1 MKRKK
6 GGNKQIIKNEERMN
20 EGRNRGVLARRREEI
35 KQVRKKCRKEEEEWG
50 EQGCNKNLKNAGREK
65 GRINAGKKCG

>member
-50 EQGCNKNLKNAGREK
+50 EQGCNKNVKNAGREK
-65 GRINAGKKCG
+65 DE